1 MHTWNSPWKYNGRS
15 RFTFKKHNR
24 WFRFT
29 LKSESESGPSIMFS
43 WSFIY
48 IFFMYPIFSLRIRVA
63 YFFFS
68 PFSGKI
74 SKQWLSVEVITTL
87 MVPVCKSP
95 KPWYVLKT
103 IDQYMVPLLVWTI
116 LPLFYGAS
124 QKKTRNT
131 SIRDVEIVHL
141 IPIRDELSF

>member
-1 MHTWNSPWKYNGRS
+1 MNQTMHTWNSPWKYNGRS

-95 KPWYVLKT
+95 KPWYVLQNYWPIHGT
-103 IDQYMVPLLVWTI
+103 VTCLDYFALI
-116 LPLFYGAS
+116 LWCKS
-124 QKKTRNT
+124 KKNKEH
-131 SIRDVEIVHL
+131 IH
-141 IPIRDELSF
+141 